1 MEWEAAG
8 GRTAAHQRGN
18 GKKRLRQQQ
27 ENKDRM
33 AQKEEY
39 VQ

>member
-1 MEWEAAG
+1 MDG
-8 GRTAAHQRGN
+8 GRTAADQGGN
-18 GKKRLRQQQ
+18 GEKRLRQQQ
-27 ENKDRM
+27 ENMDRM